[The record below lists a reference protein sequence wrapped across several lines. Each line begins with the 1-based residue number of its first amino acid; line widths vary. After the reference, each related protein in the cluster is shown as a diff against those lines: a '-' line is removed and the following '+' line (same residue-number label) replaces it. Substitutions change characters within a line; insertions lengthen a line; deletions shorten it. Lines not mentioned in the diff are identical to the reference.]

1 VKLFVSSLL
10 LKERKEVS
18 GRPAVQL
25 SCSARLVQQV
35 KRPYLSGK
43 KIAFEYSVPN
53 GYQIGSVTA
62 GPHETSTASVPLD
75 MIHSL

>member
-35 KRPYLSGK
+35 KRPYVST
-43 KIAFEYSVPN
+43 IAFEYSVPN

-62 GPHETSTASVPLD
+62 GPHETSTASVPLY